1 MTESTPHDAKPKGRF
16 LQWFL
21 GDRGARWGTD
31 PGEYTPALVEETV
44 SSMGRLFGPGCYFGL
59 EIEGW
64 ENIPSAPAMLV
75 SNHSG
80 GTTIPDVWGL
90 LIGWYRHFGAN
101 RPCHPLAHEIILST
115 ELTARFFSKR
125 GVLKANPRVAEDV
138 LTNFGR
144 DLLVMPGGDIDTWRP
159 YSERYKARFG
169 GRRGYAR
176 LALRTGAKVIPV
188 ANAGAHETLL
198 VLTDGRKFARAIGLP
213 DVARAE
219 IFPVHLSLPW
229 GLGIGPLPHLPT
241 PATLRYKIGAPVE
254 VPAGVVPGVEPT
266 SEQVDAYATRVEAA
280 VQSLLDKLRDEEED
294 RLAASRAHDEY
305 VHLPHGRDVR
315 SSLSRATERLSN
327 LGQMAASI
335 DLGQVAQAME
345 GLRSTLLEHFPPSIR

>member
-1 MTESTPHDAKPKGRF
+1 MTESTPHTAGPKGRF

-21 GDRGARWGTD
+21 GNRGAHWGTD

-44 SSMGRLFGPGCYFGL
+44 SSIGRLFGPGCYFGL

-64 ENIPSAPAMLV
+64 ENVPPAPAMLV

-90 LIGWYRHFGAN
+90 LIGWYRRFGAG
-101 RPCHPLAHEIILST
+101 RPCHPLAHEIILAT

-125 GVLKANPRVAEDV
+125 GVLKANPRVAEAV
-138 LTNFGR
+138 LTRFKR

-159 YSERYKARFG
+159 YSDRYKARFG
-169 GRRGYAR
+169 GRRGYAK
-176 LALRTGAKVIPV
+176 LALRTGVPVVPV

-198 VLTDGRKFARAIGLP
+198 VLTDGRKFAKAIGLP

-241 PATLRYKIGAPVE
+241 PATLRYKIGKPVE
-254 VPAGVVPGVEPT
+254 VPKGAVPGEEP
-266 SEQVDAYATRVEAA
+266 SDEHVAEYAERVEAA
-280 VQSLLDKLRDEEED
+280 VQSLLDKLREEEEE
-294 RLAASRAHDEY
+294 RLAATAGRAAAAPVITE
-305 VHLPHGRDVR
+305 RDLR
-315 SSLSRATERLSN
+315 QSLSRATERLSTW
-327 LGQMAASI
+327 GQMASSI
-335 DLGQVAQAME
+335 DLSQVAQAVE
-345 GLRSTLLEHFPPSIR
+345 GLRTSLLEQLYPSMR